1 MKIPKSATVT
11 HQPTAELMHLGLN
24 YLLLQS
30 PSGHNLHLQQAGK
43 DAKKWDVEV
52 KIQDLLINYTEE
64 VIHVLWSVH
73 GDSSSLWLISLM
85 WFSHA
90 WLCSVWVWRFQSE
103 VSLRTRELRLSMWLS
118 RSSVSSSCWS
128 SPPSSCNVEECRLE
142 IILVARTTLESDY
155 IIMMTYWPSFNVSAY
170 LNVLYV

>member
-1 MKIPKSATVT
+1 MPKS
-11 HQPTAELMHLGLN
+11 EML
-24 YLLLQS
+24 
-30 PSGHNLHLQQAGK
+30 
-43 DAKKWDVEV
+43 WV

-118 RSSVSSSCWS
+118 RSSVSSSGWS

-170 LNVLYV
+170 LNVLYVLAFKRWNTNLRNYRTFCPCFHFVSSGDQKVFFCKIL